1 MCDDAGAIYCFMNA
15 RETFKFAGETVHAI
29 QAGF

>member
-15 RETFKFAGETVHAI
+15 RETFKFAGENVYAI
-29 QAGF
+29 QADF

>member
-1 MCDDAGAIYCFMNA
+1 MCDDVGVIYYFMNA
-15 RETFKFAGETVHAI
+15 RETFKFAATSVHAI

>member
-1 MCDDAGAIYCFMNA
+1 MCDDVGVIYYFMNA
-15 RETFKFAGETVHAI
+15 RETFKFAGENVHAI